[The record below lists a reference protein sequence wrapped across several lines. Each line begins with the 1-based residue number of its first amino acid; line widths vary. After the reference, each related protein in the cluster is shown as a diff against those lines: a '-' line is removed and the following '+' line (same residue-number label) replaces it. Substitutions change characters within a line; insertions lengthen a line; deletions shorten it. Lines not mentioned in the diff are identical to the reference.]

1 MKGPY
6 LSFLHEALR
15 FIPQERIYTDELR
28 CLAWGT
34 DAGFY
39 RLVPQIVV
47 RSNSEYEVSE
57 LLRLADRLKL
67 PVTFRAAGTS
77 LSGQSISDSILIVA
91 GKHWEQYSISP
102 DGNQIT
108 LQPGIVGQRVNEL
121 LAPYGRKFAP
131 DPASVK
137 SAMVGGIVMNNA
149 SGMNCGTHANSD
161 RVMLSARI
169 ILADGTVLD
178 TGDPI
183 SRAGF
188 EVTHRDFIRG
198 ICHLRDRIHA
208 NPKLLERIR
217 YKYAIKNVT
226 GLNLLP
232 FVCFDDPFDIIA
244 HLMVGSEGTL
254 AFLSQV
260 TMRTEYDYPYKASA
274 MVYFTDIR
282 EACRAVVAMK
292 KQTDSKEEWI
302 VKGAE
307 LLDYKSLSSVDD
319 PIYIKYKGEVTDPSG
334 LTAVLT
340 ETKART
346 PEELKTR
353 IATIEQTLSAFRTYI
368 PVYFTDNPTEY
379 GKYWAIRSGIFPSVG
394 GTRRPGTTCL
404 IEDVA
409 FHIED
414 LPEATADLQALIAR
428 HGYDNAC
435 IYGHALEGNYHFIL
449 NQSFSTQAEVDRYE
463 ALMEDVKTLV
473 VDKYDGSLKAEHGTG
488 RNMAPYVRYEWGDEA
503 YEVMKS
509 VKQLF
514 DPKGLLNPG
523 VIFNDDPKCH
533 LKHFKPLPMI
543 TDDKGHASL
552 SKINRCIEC
561 GFCEVNC
568 LSCGFTLSSRQR
580 IVIQRELARLRQEG
594 NDPARLALL
603 EKQYHYLGNQTCA
616 GDGLCSMSC
625 PMSIN
630 TGDLTHLVR
639 QRLLPP
645 DSLGYK
651 AGNYASRHFAG
662 IKGALRP
669 VLTLADTAHVI
680 LGTSAMSKLTHGMHT
695 LLGIPQWSPAMPKAF
710 KPEQPQP
717 SNERE
722 DCEAVVYFPSCI
734 NQTMGLARKSPV
746 EQALVNKMVALLHK
760 AGYRVIFPK
769 EMEKLCCGTIW
780 ESKGMMDIADRK
792 THELEEALWEASEQG
807 RYPVLCDQSPCL
819 HRMRETIH
827 RMKLYEPAE
836 FIYTFLRSRLV
847 FKPVDRPVALHIT
860 CSMRKM
866 GLADTLISLARLC
879 STQVFVPEEVGC
891 CGFAGD
897 RGFTHPELNAY
908 ALRKLRPQ
916 IEERNIQIGYSN
928 SRTCEIGLTTNSGIP
943 YVSIAYLVDECT
955 TAKDK
960 KEEQS
965 L

>member
-1 MKGPY
+1 MKEPY

-47 RSNSEYEVSE
+47 RSDSEYEVSE

-178 TGDPI
+178 IGDPI

-260 TMRTEYDYPYKASA
+260 TIRTEYDYPYKASA

-292 KQTDSKEEWI
+292 KLTDSKEEWI

-346 PEELKTR
+346 PEELKAR

-368 PVYFTDNPTEY
+368 PVHFTDNPAEY

-428 HGYDNAC
+428 HGYDDAC

-594 NDPARLALL
+594 NDPARLTLL

-680 LGTSAMSKLTHGMHT
+680 LGTAAMSKLIHGMHT

-717 SNERE
+717 SNERG

-769 EMEKLCCGTIW
+769 DMEKLCCGTIW

-866 GLADTLISLARLC
+866 GLADTLIALAHLC